1 VVAGV
6 EIGLSIDT
14 SVATSASFGE
24 LSVGGWAWVNSRDLA
39 AYASAAGK
47 VDKATRDLGA
57 GSLFSESERRG
68 SSFRMRSI
76 VGQGVL
82 VGQGAAVEAER
93 STCAAARYVLRSGSL
108 RKGEVCLGLSRSLF
122 SAPH

>member
-1 VVAGV
+1 M
-6 EIGLSIDT
+6 
-14 SVATSASFGE
+14 
-24 LSVGGWAWVNSRDLA
+24 NSRDLA

-68 SSFRMRSI
+68 GSSFRMRSL

-93 STCAAARYVLRSGSL
+93 STHAAARYVLRSGSL

>member
-1 VVAGV
+1 MVAGV

-68 SSFRMRSI
+68 SSFRMRS
-76 VGQGVL
+76 L